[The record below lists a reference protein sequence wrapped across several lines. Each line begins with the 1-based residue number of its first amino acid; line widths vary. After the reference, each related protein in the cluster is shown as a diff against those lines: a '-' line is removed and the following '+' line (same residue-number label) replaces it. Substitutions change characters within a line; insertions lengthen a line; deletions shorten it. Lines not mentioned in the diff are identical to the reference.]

1 MGGQGSGGPRT
12 GTPGAAHAQRTD
24 LNTPSAR
31 PLPVATTRG
40 QPYGAATAQ
49 AQAQAQIP
57 LAAPTAPSP
66 RLSVPLDSPTARP
79 AEPVTAGLPSGPGPG
94 PEVLPTR
101 SPDPTSLQLRTLYGL
116 YPNND
121 LLSLIEFMDSGQKY

>member
-1 MGGQGSGGPRT
+1 MGGQGSGGVRQ
-12 GTPGAAHAQRTD
+12 GAPGVAHSNRTD
-24 LNTPSAR
+24 LNTPKPG

-40 QPYGAATAQ
+40 QTYGVAGAQ

-57 LAAPTAPSP
+57 LANPAP
-66 RLSVPLDSPTARP
+66 RLAVPLDSPTARP
-79 AEPVTAGLPSGPGPG
+79 TEPVTSGLSTGPGLG
-94 PEVLPTR
+94 PDAIAQR
-101 SPDPTSLQLRTLYGL
+101 APDPTSLQLRSIYRL